1 MIHYLNKLRIA
12 KQIEL
17 IGCGF
22 LTAGLVA
29 LLISGEPNPLLILG
43 LVLFSRR
50 ASPPA
55 RRDRKGRSK

>member
-1 MIHYLNKLRIA
+1 MVHYLNKLRVA

-29 LLISGEPNPLLILG
+29 LMISGEPNPLLILG
-43 LVLFSRR
+43 LVFIFAPRLAPSV
-50 ASPPA
+50 S
-55 RRDRKGRSK
+55 